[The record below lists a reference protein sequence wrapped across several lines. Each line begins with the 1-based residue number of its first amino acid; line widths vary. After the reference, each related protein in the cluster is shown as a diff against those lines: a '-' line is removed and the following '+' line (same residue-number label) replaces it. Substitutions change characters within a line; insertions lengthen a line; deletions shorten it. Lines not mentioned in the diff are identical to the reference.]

1 MYFESINDALIECV
15 KACGGSK
22 KVGALLYP
30 EKAPDAAQ
38 RALLDALNDDRQ
50 AKLSPEQAMFIFK
63 LAREKSC
70 HVGMEFMAKA
80 LSYAMPAPVEP
91 EDEKVA
97 IQRDFIEAQKHMQVM
112 LSRMERLSRSS

>member
-50 AKLSPEQAMFIFK
+50 AKLSPEQAMLIFK
-63 LAREKSC
+63 LARKKNC
-70 HVGMEFMAKA
+70 HVGMEFMAEA

-91 EDEKVA
+91 EDEKAA
-97 IQRDFIEAQKHMQVM
+97 IQRDFIEAQRNMQVM
-112 LSRMERLSRSS
+112 LSRMERLSRG